1 MKIKTKLIGLLSVA
15 LVFILLAIFTE
26 FISLFKNE
34 EQTSV
39 AQQRYL
45 SFAVADE
52 FRHTSMDLTRLA
64 RTFVA
69 TGDQKY
75 WDQYFHII
83 AWRSGKADRPASVNK
98 ELSPNIKISQL
109 DIMKS
114 LNFSE
119 KEFEYLK
126 VASAASQGLI
136 ATETQ
141 AMETIKQGKYVDGP
155 FKMDADQALTA
166 FALKLVFDNNY
177 HNEVGKIMSPVGK
190 FFTALDNR
198 TSNELITVSNS
209 SHFGLNAAFIFQLLV
224 GFLVAVITWLIIRLL
239 FSPLDKVI
247 NVLVAADMGNGKLNL
262 TQTLDEKGEF
272 ELTALAK
279 GFNLFNGGIRSIIE
293 KFTASISELSQ
304 SSSALSVI
312 SEQTENSV
320 SVQQIALDLVATAV
334 QELVATVQE
343 VANNALE
350 ASTTSTDCKD
360 ISSES
365 LIIVKTSIEN
375 MATLAGEITSA
386 SAAIKAV
393 EADSETI
400 TTILDVIRGIAEQT
414 NLLALNAAIEAA
426 RAGEQGRGFAVV
438 ADEVRSLAKR
448 TQEATEKVQ
457 SMIQN
462 LQRNSKEAVQAMEK
476 STNQASICIDNTNK
490 TEESINSISDLV
502 GDITGMNIQIAT
514 ASEEQSAVVEE
525 ISKNVHEILT
535 EIDQTKSSA
544 IQTAKNSQ
552 GLNKLSDEL
561 NILMKQFKI

>member
-1 MKIKTKLIGLLSVA
+1 MKIKTKLIGLLSAA

-209 SHFGLNAAFIFQLLV
+209 SHFWLNAAFIFQLLV

-544 IQTAKNSQ
+544 IQTAKNSE